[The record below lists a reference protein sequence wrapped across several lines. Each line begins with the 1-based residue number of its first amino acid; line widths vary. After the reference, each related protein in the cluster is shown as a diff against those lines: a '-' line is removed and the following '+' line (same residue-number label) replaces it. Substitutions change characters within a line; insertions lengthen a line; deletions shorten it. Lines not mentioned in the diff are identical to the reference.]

1 MKNTPIILT
10 LFACFAFATSAFG
23 QAGLERQVLGLAGNT
38 LHTASGATL
47 DFTVG
52 ETIVTEEIN
61 GAASLSQGFH
71 QIFVERLALDA
82 SSLETVSAANI
93 QVFPNP
99 AQDFLQVNTD
109 TPLQATLFDLNGRQV
124 LQQTN
129 IESSAQLNVSAVPA
143 GTYLLRSTTS
153 DGKPV
158 QSFKIQ
164 IIR

>member
-1 MKNTPIILT
+1 MKNSPILLT
-10 LFACFAFATSAFG
+10 LFACFALATSVFG
-23 QAGLERQVLGLAGNT
+23 QAGLERQVISLCGNT
-38 LHTASGATL
+38 LQTTSGATL

-52 ETIVTEEIN
+52 EVAVTEAN
-61 GAASLSQGFH
+61 GGATILSQGFH
-71 QIFVERLALDA
+71 QILVEKTTLGA
-82 SSLETVSAANI
+82 STLETALAAKV

-109 TPLQATLFDLNGRQV
+109 TPLHTTLFDLHGRVV

-129 IESSAQLNVSAVPA
+129 VESSAQLNVSAVPA
-143 GTYLLRSTTS
+143 GTYLLRSVTS

-164 IIR
+164 IVR